1 MGTTKSKFMDAIK
14 TGNINTVQRLIKN
27 EDININQTDEYG
39 DTPLIYAVRHNM
51 TEIIKFLLLLEAD
64 YFIKNKKGESVFS
77 LEKGKDI
84 LYPYFRVAIITR
96 NIKKTKLFLEHGIDI
111 NQKDKSG
118 DTPLIYVI
126 KYNDLVNY
134 NTAGYIQFLLKSGA
148 DINIKDKNGKTA
160 FDIALKNKDKLFL
173 NILINEIKERNELNE
188 LILYSILE
196 DKDKH
201 EYNIDDEDNIIR
213 YILMYLS

>member
-1 MGTTKSKFMDAIK
+1 MDTTKSKFMDAIK
-14 TGNINTVQRLIKN
+14 TGNIDIVQLIK

-51 TEIIKFLLLLEAD
+51 TEIIKYLLLLDAD

-77 LEKGKDI
+77 FEKGKDI
-84 LYPYFRVAIITR
+84 LYPYFKEVLRNQ
-96 NIKKTKLFLEHGIDI
+96 NIKKTKLFLEHGINI

-126 KYNDLVNY
+126 KYNNLVNHH
-134 NTAGYIQFLLKSGA
+134 NTAEYIQFLLKSGA

-160 FDIALKNKDKLFL
+160 FDIALKNKDKLL

-213 YILMYLS
+213 YILMYLI